1 MSEEILMSFFEKYKY
16 GDEFCKLKEENK
28 ELKDQLKAYQNHY
41 VLSKDKKQ
49 DTVADLYE
57 QIWCLETTNKKLKSK
72 IRELECQNTR
82 LEPICKGNEVNCRVT
97 IRDLKAEIETLKRIL
112 KFTYE
117 DEQEWAN
124 HKKMFDF
131 MIQKDKVKDED
142 LKNTNHAFNVA
153 RDKVR
158 ELTKEVERLKVDS
171 ESLIELKENTDKL
184 EKELKMYKE
193 FFSGNRVEVV
203 LNGEKKTV
211 EEVN

>member
-1 MSEEILMSFFEKYKY
+1 MAWFERCKFTDYQ
-16 GDEFCKLKEENK
+16 EFCKLKQENK
-28 ELKDQLKAYQNHY
+28 ELKDQLKAYKNHY
-41 VLSKDKKQ
+41 VLSKDKKE

-57 QIWCLETTNKKLKSK
+57 QIWCLQTTNKKLKSK

-82 LEPICKGNEVNCRVT
+82 LEPRCEGNEVNYRVA
-97 IRDLKAEIETLKRIL
+97 IRDLKAEIETLKHIL

-131 MIQKDKVKDED
+131 MMQKDKVKDED
-142 LKNTNHAFNVA
+142 IKNTNHAFNVA
-153 RDKVR
+153 REKVR
-158 ELTKEVERLKVDS
+158 ELTKEVESLKVDR
-171 ESLIELKENTDKL
+171 ESLIELKEKTDKL

-203 LNGEKKTV
+203 LNGDKITV